1 MFYSLV
7 VFPFILLKYVSSSIP
22 SVRPPT
28 DERTYVSPVIDDLL
42 NDLSP
47 LLLDQDIATL
57 LQNCLPNTL
66 DTTVLSTSPDIPD
79 SFVITGDI
87 EALWLRD
94 STNQI
99 LPYVP
104 YAPKDPNLQILVE
117 GLINRQAN
125 SVLIDPF
132 ANAFNYN
139 ASGAGHQDD
148 IRTPN
153 MTPSVFEGKYEIDSP
168 AAFLKISYW
177 YWKYTES
184 TKFMTTTWAN
194 AVQKVLSTIRTM
206 QTDDGNSQNPPYLF
220 QRQTTAATDSLMMY
234 GRGPATKLTGLSRSL
249 FRPSDDATTYQ
260 YNIPGNAMMCSEL
273 NHLTSMLNKVDAN
286 TYQTIL
292 KDAQVI
298 IDTLCATL
306 EQVISSTT
314 LKNEKDVHYQVLP
327 YEIDGFGSEFFM
339 DDANVPSLLSLP
351 VLGYMSSNNP
361 VYLST
366 RKFVLSSN
374 NPYFYSGKQ
383 GEGVGG
389 PHVGYNYAWPM
400 AIVQRAM
407 TSSSDDEIKQCL
419 DMLVRSAKSTGFMH
433 ETFNVNNVNDF
444 TRRWFAWANGLF
456 GELVLQLIVDKPHL
470 LVAEENI
477 AAAQALVQIPV
488 SLMAQKETIIQ

>member
-1 MFYSLV
+1 
-7 VFPFILLKYVSSSIP
+7 
-22 SVRPPT
+22 
-28 DERTYVSPVIDDLL
+28 
-42 NDLSP
+42 
-47 LLLDQDIATL
+47 
-57 LQNCLPNTL
+57 
-66 DTTVLSTSPDIPD
+66 
-79 SFVITGDI
+79 
-87 EALWLRD
+87 
-94 STNQI
+94 
-99 LPYVP
+99 
-104 YAPKDPNLQILVE
+104 
-117 GLINRQAN
+117 
-125 SVLIDPF
+125 
-132 ANAFNYN
+132 
-139 ASGAGHQDD
+139 
-148 IRTPN
+148 
-153 MTPSVFEGKYEIDSP
+153 
-168 AAFLKISYW
+168 
-177 YWKYTES
+177 
-184 TKFMTTTWAN
+184 
-194 AVQKVLSTIRTM
+194 
-206 QTDDGNSQNPPYLF
+206 
-220 QRQTTAATDSLMMY
+220 MMY

-444 TRRWFAWANGLF
+444 TRFIKIIFISLIFIYLLWLLCFYRRWFAWANGLF